1 MRRILLLA
9 TTMAIA
15 LVLVGGVALSKQ
27 RQDQNTSPRSPTTTK
42 DESDISTQSTAV
54 KASFASGSGANFLGV
69 KVSNHGNLLSF
80 ESPANQEA
88 VFGGREGYAVCSN
101 SGSTTN
107 GHDTGEVEGGSAPLS
122 SLSQMVLGRS
132 PSQ

>member
-1 MRRILLLA
+1 MVTLTLKLGRRESNLTPHPAPLPRKADLLMRRILLLA

-69 KVSNHGNLLSF
+69 KVSDHDNLLSF
-80 ESPANQEA
+80 
-88 VFGGREGYAVCSN
+88 
-101 SGSTTN
+101 
-107 GHDTGEVEGGSAPLS
+107 
-122 SLSQMVLGRS
+122 
-132 PSQ
+132 